1 MNKEERFEIELNQED
16 VQNIINCYE
25 KDIEYIKQLEQQ
37 NKELQKENQS
47 LRTRIKTIKRRRKHQ
62 TQKLNKYKLVVT
74 DLRNA
79 LEKKNNKIDKAI
91 DYIKKYQQIYDI
103 DGSIEKQIDE
113 FNVLA
118 SPKKLLEILKG
129 SDVDE

>member
-79 LEKKNNKIDKAI
+79 LEK
-91 DYIKKYQQIYDI
+91 
-103 DGSIEKQIDE
+103 
-113 FNVLA
+113 
-118 SPKKLLEILKG
+118 
-129 SDVDE
+129 

>member
-1 MNKEERFEIELNQED
+1 MFVQSKKGNERLMND
-16 VQNIINCYE
+16 IILP
-25 KDIEYIKQLEQQ
+25 IEYIEKLQQ
-37 NKELQKENQS
+37 KNKELQKENQS

-91 DYIKKYQQIYDI
+91 EYLINPPKKIWE
-103 DGSIEKQIDE
+103 GHSIDE
-113 FNVLA
+113 VVR
-118 SPKKLLEILKG
+118 ILKD
-129 SDVDE
+129 SDVD